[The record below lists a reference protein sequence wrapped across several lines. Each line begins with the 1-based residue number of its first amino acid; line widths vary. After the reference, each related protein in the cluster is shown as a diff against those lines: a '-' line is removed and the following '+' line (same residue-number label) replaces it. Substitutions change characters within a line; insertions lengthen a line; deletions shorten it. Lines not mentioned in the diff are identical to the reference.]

1 MSFVHKTGSLI
12 IITIGTVSL
21 LAVALLVVDILR
33 LGELVHPKPT
43 WQEYVEPMTRLLW
56 SSILALIA
64 TVISIVSG
72 IWIVRGFYLQK
83 TLKASVDRL
92 SIAFYFPHFIVAL
105 YVLALANSIYEWM
118 DFYHPTFGFLEI
130 LLAYWLKE
138 VPFVVFYL
146 TVTYT
151 SLNLQSRQLIHLFGG
166 TKWQQFVHVEWV
178 AIRGQVLELFL
189 ILFAFII
196 TAYEVPALI
205 GSSVYP
211 LFGPTIFEY
220 YYSIDLA
227 QRFMI
232 DVLLFG
238 VAMTLV
244 VSTIALL
251 AWTSRTRQAYGKG
264 RQTL

>member
-12 IITIGTVSL
+12 VITLGTVSL
-21 LAVALLVVDILR
+21 LAVALLVVDIVR
-33 LGELVHPKPT
+33 LTELVYPLPT
-43 WQEYVEPMTRLLW
+43 WQDYVEPMTRLLW
-56 SSILALIA
+56 SSILAMIA
-64 TVISIVSG
+64 TIISIVSG

-105 YVLALANSIYEWM
+105 YVLALANNIYEWVN
-118 DFYHPTFGFLEI
+118 FYHPSFSFLQI

-151 SLNLQSRQLIHLFGG
+151 SLDLQARRLIHLFGG

-189 ILFAFII
+189 ILFAFIL

-211 LFGPTIFEY
+211 LFGPTILDY
-220 YYSIDLA
+220 YYSIDLE
-227 QRFMI
+227 QRLMI

-238 VAMTLV
+238 VAITLV
-244 VSTIALL
+244 VSTIVLY
-251 AWTSRTRQAYGKG
+251 AWTSRTRQSFGKG
-264 RQTL
+264 RHML

>member
-1 MSFVHKTGSLI
+1 MSFVHKVGSLI
-12 IITIGTVSL
+12 VITIGTVSL
-21 LAVALLVVDILR
+21 LAVALLVVDIVR
-33 LGELVHPKPT
+33 LTELVYPLPT
-43 WQEYVEPMTRLLW
+43 WQDYIEPMTRLLW

-64 TVISIVSG
+64 TIISIVSG

-83 TLKASVDRL
+83 ARKASIDRL
-92 SIAFYFPHFIVAL
+92 SIAFYFPHFIVAS
-105 YVLALANSIYEWM
+105 YVLAVANSIYEWM

-151 SLNLQSRQLIHLFGG
+151 SLDLQSRRIIYLFGG

-189 ILFAFII
+189 ILFTFIL

-238 VAMTLV
+238 VAITLV
-244 VSTIALL
+244 VSTFVLF
-251 AWTSRTRQAYGKG
+251 AWTSRTSQAYGKG
-264 RQTL
+264 RHML

>member
-12 IITIGTVSL
+12 VITLGAVSL
-21 LAVALLVVDILR
+21 LSVALLVVDIVR
-33 LGELVHPKPT
+33 LSELVYPLPT
-43 WQEYVEPMTRLLW
+43 WQDYVEPMTRLLW
-56 SSILALIA
+56 SSILAMIA
-64 TVISIVSG
+64 TIISLVSG

-83 TLKASVDRL
+83 TLKSSVDRL

-105 YVLALANSIYEWM
+105 YVLACANSIYEWVN
-118 DFYHPTFGFLEI
+118 FYHPSFSFLQM

-151 SLNLQSRQLIHLFGG
+151 SLDLQSRRLIQLFGG

-189 ILFAFII
+189 ILFVFIL

-211 LFGPTIFEY
+211 LFGPTILDY

-227 QRFMI
+227 QRLMI

-238 VAMTLV
+238 VAITLV
-244 VSTIALL
+244 VSTIVLY
-251 AWTSRTRQAYGKG
+251 AWTSRTRQSFGKG
-264 RQTL
+264 RHIL